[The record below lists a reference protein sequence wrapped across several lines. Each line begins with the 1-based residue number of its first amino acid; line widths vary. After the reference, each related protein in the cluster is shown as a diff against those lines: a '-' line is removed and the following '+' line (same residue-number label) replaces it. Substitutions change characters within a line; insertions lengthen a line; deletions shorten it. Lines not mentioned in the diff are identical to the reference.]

1 MIKKALGHIYINN
14 FSSNS
19 RLERIWKIA
28 QVDFKKR
35 YYNDRLG
42 LLWALINPL
51 TQISIYYF
59 VFTRIF
65 QRNQENFVL
74 YLFCG
79 ILTWLAFTEATKMGS
94 RVLIRKKYLTENIQ
108 FNWLDLYSSHM
119 ISILMGLIFNFG
131 AYFVILLLTGAS
143 IGPYF
148 YVLPIVLITLF
159 LISSAMA
166 IILGLIRPIFDD
178 IVHIWEILLMIG
190 FWVSG
195 IFFSGQF
202 YFDNYPW
209 FVHVNPF
216 VGILLNMR
224 ACLLENN
231 LMYWGLLIENL
242 IFSGILYIIA
252 VILFKKYAKKV
263 IEKV

>member
-1 MIKKALGHIYINN
+1 MIKDFLGQIYIDY
-14 FSSNS
+14 FSSNR

-35 YYNDRLG
+35 YYNDAFG

-51 TQISIYYF
+51 TQIAIYYF

-65 QRNQENFVL
+65 QRDQENFAL

-79 ILTWLAFTEATKMGS
+79 IIIWLAFAQATRMGS
-94 RVLIRKKYLTENIQ
+94 RVLINKKYLTENIQ
-108 FNWLDLYSSHM
+108 FNWLDLYTSHM
-119 ISILMGLIFNFG
+119 ISILMGVGFNFL
-131 AYFVILLLTGAS
+131 AYFVILILTGTG
-143 IGPYF
+143 IGANF
-148 YVLPIVLITLF
+148 YVFPIVILTWF
-159 LISSAMA
+159 LVSSSAA
-166 IILGLIRPIFDD
+166 ILLGLIRPVFDD
-178 IVHIWEILLMIG
+178 IVHIWDIFVMIG

-216 VGILLNMR
+216 VGIILNTR
-224 ACLLENN
+224 AALLENN
-231 LMYWGLLIENL
+231 ELYIGLLFENL
-242 IFSGILYIIA
+242 IFGFIIYGIAIW
-252 VILFKKYAKKV
+252 LFKKYAKKV
-263 IEKV
+263 IEFI

>member
-1 MIKKALGHIYINN
+1 MIKKLLGHIYINN
-14 FSSNS
+14 FSSYS

-108 FNWLDLYSSHM
+108 FNWLHKCD
-119 ISILMGLIFNFG
+119 
-131 AYFVILLLTGAS
+131 
-143 IGPYF
+143 
-148 YVLPIVLITLF
+148 
-159 LISSAMA
+159 
-166 IILGLIRPIFDD
+166 
-178 IVHIWEILLMIG
+178 WEAG
-190 FWVSG
+190 CHA
-195 IFFSGQF
+195 FSG
-202 YFDNYPW
+202 
-209 FVHVNPF
+209 
-216 VGILLNMR
+216 LN
-224 ACLLENN
+224 AN
-231 LMYWGLLIENL
+231 
-242 IFSGILYIIA
+242 
-252 VILFKKYAKKV
+252 V
-263 IEKV
+263 